1 MTQSYWRTWLS
12 LTLSLDDSGL
22 ISSSDRSHEA
32 ACKVLEHTKSHEE
45 LRDPNSDLFTGTFIK
60 KRVEDFPFDS
70 QDAELFESMGIGDL
84 RQLEIVLHRP
94 EWLSKF
100 DRIQI
105 TGPPPEE
112 FGTGTRIE
120 APTSDIDEFDD
131 DSVTIWYV
139 SDKGV
144 DDEGVEYL
152 RFHYS
157 HSLEEGQEQRRETQI
172 GSLEQ
177 WLIKTLNHQTGLSSL
192 ANFGTL
198 WRREN
203 PDFPPVKELTQQSGF
218 KNLKHYIEE
227 SIEPKFKGDLVWT
240 NKENERI
247 GLGLKG
253 NLDEAID
260 TEEQQLEIVKLW
272 LSSSRKIPKDPQV
285 AAGIYHLVNLYL
297 SGGLPWEESKLYQE
311 HGELRRFVQDNFD
324 LVHHTEPSNAD
335 LSFAWMINKAATSG
349 RNGNGIPTVYEM
361 LASTTRLLRNFK
373 LNNILQPPKA
383 DREIVRRIV
392 DDWEAGVKEAL
403 PLVSEETSARIANYW
418 KNEEEQQEHRSTQA
432 QVHQHEIA
440 WAEEQLRRGL
450 TLTNVP
456 QSYQSSVAE
465 MTSDKI
471 RDARLAEEK
480 RSHAESEKSFFKEY
494 GPIDSPRRVADLL
507 NALEDNPSDLSE
519 FTHQVKMS
527 YKFSTGSPWSRLDGR
542 NKMVHYVWTFRE
554 AFPLHPSTEVIS
566 TALVAA
572 GKTSKEAKA
581 ILDEASNFR

>member
-1 MTQSYWRTWLS
+1 
-12 LTLSLDDSGL
+12 L
-22 ISSSDRSHEA
+22 ISSSDLSHEA
-32 ACKVLEHTKSHEE
+32 ACKVLEYTKSHEE
-45 LRDPNSDLFTGTFIK
+45 LKDPNSDLFTGTFIK

-84 RQLEIVLHRP
+84 RQLEIFLHRP

-112 FGTGTRIE
+112 FRTGARIE
-120 APTSDIDEFDD
+120 APTSDIDDFDD

-157 HSLEEGQEQRRETQI
+157 HSLEEGHDQRRETQI
-172 GSLEQ
+172 ESLEQ
-177 WLIKTLNHQTGLSSL
+177 WLIKTLNHQKGLSSL

-203 PDFPPVKELTQQSGF
+203 PDLPPVKELTQQSGF

-227 SIEPKFKGDLVWT
+227 SIEPKFKGELVWT

-260 TEEQQLEIVKLW
+260 TEEASLEIVKLW

-285 AAGIYHLVNLYL
+285 AAGIYHLVYRYISDGFPLDDERYDFRDP
-297 SGGLPWEESKLYQE
+297 GLR
-311 HGELRRFVQDNFD
+311 HFVQDNFHV
-324 LVHHTEPSNAD
+324 VHQKHVPSNAD
-335 LSFAWMINKAATSG
+335 LSFAWRVHNAATSRWDSG
-349 RNGNGIPTVYEM
+349 EGSGIPTADEM
-361 LASTTRLLRNFK
+361 LNATASLLRNFK
-373 LNNILQPPKA
+373 DDNILQPPRV
-383 DREIVRRIV
+383 DRDIVRGIV
-392 DDWEAGVKEAL
+392 DEWETSVKEAL
-403 PLVSEETSARIANYW
+403 PLVFDLV
-418 KNEEEQQEHRSTQA
+418 EEEIADQEYELEHQERLEEEYLVEQEVALEHIALIEEELRMGRSTYG
-432 QVHQHEIA
+432 
-440 WAEEQLRRGL
+440 RR
-450 TLTNVP
+450 
-456 QSYQSSVAE
+456 
-465 MTSDKI
+465 I
-471 RDARLAEEK
+471 RDLSATERGAARLAEEK
-480 RSHAESEKSFFKEY
+480 RRQQESEKAFVKNY

-507 NALEDNPSDLSE
+507 NALDENPSDLAE
-519 FTHQVKMS
+519 FTELVKTS

-542 NKMVHYVWTFRE
+542 NKMVHYVWSFRE
-554 AFPLHPSTEVIS
+554 ASPNSKPTEVIS
-566 TALVAA
+566 DALSGA
-572 GKTSKEAKA
+572 GKTSNEVDT
-581 ILDEASNFR
+581 ILSEASKFRPTE